1 MVSVHPPIVGFLG
14 PERAE
19 ELASKGLF
27 ADDLEGLA
35 SAWRTNG
42 QRWTSTVTR
51 ARALPSEQLAQ
62 RVDGEWAFVETLR
75 HLIFVTDT
83 WVGDVIEESSGAYH
97 PWGLPPDFFA
107 HAAGPLGLAVDAT
120 PAFDEVLAV
129 REARSSHVAEV
140 LERLD
145 PADLQRT
152 CVPRDGQFLVVG
164 ALQAVVFEEWAH
176 HEYATR
182 DLTTIEADHGA

>member
-51 ARALPSEQLAQ
+51 ARALAPEQLAQ

-107 HAAGPLGLAVDAT
+107 HAAGPLGLAVGRDAGVRRG
-120 PAFDEVLAV
+120 ARGAGSAV
-129 REARSSHVAEV
+129 EPCRGGARG
-140 LERLD
+140 LD

-164 ALQAVVFEEWAH
+164 RRCRRWCSRSGRTTSTPP
-176 HEYATR
+176 AT
-182 DLTTIEADHGA
+182 